1 VGKLTQPMKGIVMKK
16 YMVRVEIRGKVV
28 FFNNRKIRTPF
39 QIELAD
45 SDINLFKFA
54 MNSSG
59 ISEYTIEDFK
69 EQTEDTWEEKII
81 KPVDKDVV
89 IEDLYIEEEPN
100 TILEK
105 LLRDERKG
113 D

>member
-1 VGKLTQPMKGIVMKK
+1 MKK
-16 YMVRVEIRGKVV
+16 YMVRVEIPGKVV

-39 QIELAD
+39 EIELAD

-59 ISEYTIEDFK
+59 ISDYTIEDFK
-69 EQTEDTWEEKII
+69 EQTEDTWENEIL

-105 LLRDERKG
+105 LLRDERNG
-113 D
+113 E